1 MNVPFLDLGAQ
12 YAPIRAEVDEA
23 LNAVF
28 SSTAFAGGPFVATF
42 EEAFAD
48 YVNCEHAIGVGSG
61 TEALWFALLALDV
74 GPGDEVITV
83 PNSFFA
89 TAEAISICGARPV
102 FVDVSPDTL
111 TMNPKALE
119 AAITKNTRA
128 IIPVHLFGQMADMD
142 PILAIAERHDIPV
155 IEDAA
160 QAHGALYRGKPA
172 GSLGIAGC
180 FSFYPGKNLGAP
192 GEAGAVT
199 THDANLALQI
209 RILRDHGQAVK
220 HDHQMVGWNGRMD
233 GIHGAVLNT
242 KLPYLE
248 NWNEARRAHAEL
260 YRKRLAPLPGLQV
273 PIEQEGRRHVF
284 HIYALRAQGRDDLMS
299 ELAERGVQCAI
310 HYPVPIHKQAAY
322 RDGNAPALQLPV
334 AETSAPRLLSL
345 PLYPELKPIQINYVC
360 DQIERWVERRTVKS
374 RIGRPPSRLNT
385 RPTRREATHG

>member
-12 YAPIRAEVDEA
+12 YAPIRAEVDQA

-28 SSTAFAGGPFVATF
+28 SSTAFAGGPFVASF
-42 EEAFAD
+42 EKSFSD

-111 TMNPKALE
+111 TMNPDALE
-119 AAITKNTRA
+119 AAITKHTRA

-160 QAHGALYRGKPA
+160 QAHGALYRGQPA
-172 GSLGIAGC
+172 GSMGIAGC

-199 THDANLALQI
+199 TRDANLAMQI

-242 KLPYLE
+242 KLPYLG
-248 NWNEARRAHAEL
+248 NWNEARRSHAEL

-273 PIEQEGRRHVF
+273 PIEQEGRHHVF
-284 HIYALRAQGRDDLMS
+284 HIYALRVQGRDELMTD
-299 ELAERGVQCAI
+299 LAERGVQCAI

-322 RDGNAPALQLPV
+322 RDGNGPTPKLPM
-334 AETSAPRLLSL
+334 AEASAPKLLSL